1 MAMADYVTRPWR
13 RKGNHPPTTRVEWGA
28 VRLRFLHWF
37 HQSFKSGE
45 YAMIEVVI
53 KNKKSEAEGI
63 VSFEL
68 ERSDGR
74 PLPPFSA
81 GSHIDVHAPGGH
93 VVQYSLC
100 NPPWQHHS
108 YQIAVLR
115 DPASRG
121 GSAAL
126 HERTSAGDK
135 LMISEPRNMF
145 PLARDAGRALLVAGG
160 IGVTPIL
167 CMAERLSQSGAAF
180 ELHYCARSPERAA
193 FVERIRNAPFAA
205 HASFHF
211 DDSEGKPTFDAA
223 ALLRAPPPDAHLY
236 VCGPGGFMDAV
247 LRAAADAGWPAERVH
262 REYFAA
268 PATGNAGVERAFQV
282 KVASTGEVYT
292 VAADK
297 SITDVLAEHGVYIPV
312 GCREGLC
319 GTCATRLLDGQP
331 DHRDVCLSDAERAAN
346 DQLMPCCS
354 RAASAMLVLDI

>member
-1 MAMADYVTRPWR
+1 MIPVVVKRRRP
-13 RKGNHPPTTRVEWGA
+13 
-28 VRLRFLHWF
+28 
-37 HQSFKSGE
+37 
-45 YAMIEVVI
+45 
-53 KNKKSEAEGI
+53 EAEGI

-68 ERSDGR
+68 ERADGL

-81 GSHIDVHAPGGH
+81 GSHIDVHAPGGCI
-93 VVQYSLC
+93 VQYSLC

-108 YQIAVLR
+108 YLIAVLR

-126 HERTSAGDK
+126 HEQVREGDT
-135 LMISEPRNMF
+135 LTISEPRNMF
-145 PLARDAGRALLVAGG
+145 PLAREAERSILVAGG

-167 CMAERLSQSGAAF
+167 CMAERLAQSGAEF

-193 FVERIRNAPFAA
+193 FVERIRTSPFAFRS
-205 HASFHF
+205 SFYF
-211 DDSEGKPTFDAA
+211 DDSADTPKFDAA
-223 ALLRAPPPDAHLY
+223 ALLRDAAPETHLY

-247 LRAAADAGWPAERVH
+247 LRAAADAGWPVGRVH

-268 PATGNAGVERAFQV
+268 PDSAGAAAGPERTFDV
-282 KVASTGEVYT
+282 KVASTGTVYT
-292 VAADK
+292 VAPQR

-319 GTCATRLLDGQP
+319 GTCVTRLLDGQP
-331 DHRDVCLSDAERAAN
+331 DHRDLCLTEAERAAN

-354 RAASAMLVLDI
+354 RATSALLVLDI